1 MQDLLQYMI
10 LLPENEIPIMESYIN
25 NCIDKL
31 TNDVAME
38 SIGSSVS
45 GKLSSIGNKIKKAFN
60 KIKSST
66 KNKNSENI
74 REANRELMDSIN
86 ELDNASK
93 EAKTPDDKKKVKI
106 AVGAILASVISLLII
121 LKLHKP
127 AAKLK
132 QSMNNDNITP
142 KDTKNIVSIVDL
154 YIEKYLKDQ
163 QLNQSEYIKK
173 NKDSIEL
180 SDNLINAIDRF
191 NKK

>member
-25 NCIDKL
+25 NCINKL

-38 SIGSSVS
+38 SIGSSIS
-45 GKLSSIGNKIKKAFN
+45 GKLSSIGNKIKKVFN
-60 KIKSST
+60 KIKSSA

-74 REANRELMDSIN
+74 IEANRELIDSIN
-86 ELDNASK
+86 ELDDASK
-93 EAKTPDDKKKVKI
+93 EAKTPNDKKKVKL

-132 QSMNNDNITP
+132 QTMNNDNITP
-142 KDTKNIVSIVDL
+142 KDTKKIASIVDL
-154 YIEKYLKDQ
+154 YIEKYIKDQ
-163 QLNQSEYIKK
+163 QLTQSEYVKK